1 MAVGEPR
8 AAAAAGSHAAELDSA
23 RLGVGD
29 STKEPKADAAL
40 DRTQMRRKERR
51 VWELWA
57 YALLH
62 EDGDTL
68 RQPCTV
74 PLVDDLPWDLRE
86 RLCKTYARTIADLQ
100 AAIKV
105 RQNAEAGDDA
115 RPRSTKD
122 YTTTYTSSQ

>member
-1 MAVGEPR
+1 MCRSCGLTRCCMKMATPC
-8 AAAAAGSHAAELDSA
+8 
-23 RLGVGD
+23 
-29 STKEPKADAAL
+29 
-40 DRTQMRRKERR
+40 
-51 VWELWA
+51 
-57 YALLH
+57 
-62 EDGDTL
+62 L

-74 PLVDDLPWDLRE
+74 PRSLVDDLPWDLRE

-115 RPRSTKD
+115 RPRSTKY